1 MPSTLTT
8 RPFQEP
14 GTAPRGGSRQQ
25 REYVPF
31 YFCDCPKA
39 CGVRDVDNEEQLN
52 KQDGIVNKSF
62 VEMLDKLG
70 YDIQITYVKKET
82 N

>member
-1 MPSTLTT
+1 M
-8 RPFQEP
+8 
-14 GTAPRGGSRQQ
+14 
-25 REYVPF
+25 
-31 YFCDCPKA
+31 
-39 CGVRDVDNEEQLN
+39 RDVDNEEQLN
-52 KQDGIVNKSF
+52 KQDGIVNKIF

>member
-1 MPSTLTT
+1 M
-8 RPFQEP
+8 RNN
-14 GTAPRGGSRQQ
+14 
-25 REYVPF
+25 
-31 YFCDCPKA
+31 D
-39 CGVRDVDNEEQLN
+39 DEEHIN
-52 KQDGIVNKSF
+52 KKDGIVNKTF

>member
-1 MPSTLTT
+1 
-8 RPFQEP
+8 
-14 GTAPRGGSRQQ
+14 
-25 REYVPF
+25 
-31 YFCDCPKA
+31 
-39 CGVRDVDNEEQLN
+39 VRDVDNEEQLN
-52 KQDGIVNKSF
+52 KQDSIVNKPF

>member
-1 MPSTLTT
+1 M
-8 RPFQEP
+8 
-14 GTAPRGGSRQQ
+14 
-25 REYVPF
+25 
-31 YFCDCPKA
+31 
-39 CGVRDVDNEEQLN
+39 RDIVDEEQIN
-52 KQDGIVNKSF
+52 KQDGILNKTF